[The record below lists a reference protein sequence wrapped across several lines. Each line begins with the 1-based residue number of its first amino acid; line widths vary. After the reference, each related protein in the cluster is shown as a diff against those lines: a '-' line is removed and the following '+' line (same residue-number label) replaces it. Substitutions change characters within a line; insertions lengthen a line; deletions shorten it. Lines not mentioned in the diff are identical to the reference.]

1 MEIRPFDK
9 SNLKYINEAAQ
20 LLAEFFPQAYL
31 DSADEEMQQILEDGK
46 LAFMATENESLIGF
60 VGAMPQY
67 GTTGWELHPLAVRA
81 DRRGSG
87 LGTRLVLA
95 LEEAAADKGCIT
107 MYLGTDDEFGKTSL
121 SDTDLYGDTFSKI
134 ENIRNLHGHPFEFY
148 QKLGYK
154 IVGVIPDAN
163 GIGKP
168 DIFMAKRIGG
178 KMGTGVS

>member
-1 MEIRPFDK
+1 LEILRFDR
-9 SNLKYINEAAQ
+9 SNNKYINEAAQ
-20 LLAEFFPQAYL
+20 LLAESFPQAYW

-60 VGAMPQY
+60 AGAMPQY
-67 GTTGWELHPLAVRA
+67 GTTGWELHPLVVRA
-81 DRRGSG
+81 DHFRLGV
-87 LGTRLVLA
+87 GTRLVLA
-95 LEEAAADKGCIT
+95 LEEAAVDKGCIT

-121 SDTDLYGDTFSKI
+121 SDTDLFEDTFMKI
-134 ENIRNLHGHPFEFY
+134 ESIRNLQGHPFTFY

-168 DIFMAKRIGG
+168 DIFMAKRIGQRG
-178 KMGTGVS
+178 NSHR